1 MFEVDYGK
9 VAEAVRLAERG
20 VRPPDPVGG
29 LDCVDVENTVCHTA
43 GKRLRV
49 AIFNMERGVQLPMI
63 LTYLKY
69 HPSLRNVDIILAN
82 ELDYGMARS
91 GNRYVAREIAAELG
105 MNFAF
110 GVEFLSVY
118 AGMDGNE
125 RGLHG
130 NAIFSKLPLRKV
142 ELQRLPVVYDWFY
155 DRQKRLYNRIALY
168 ATVEFSGQC
177 VALCCTHLENQTT
190 PFRRLEQM
198 RALLDKTDL
207 YADGLPAIIGG
218 DMNTNT
224 VNSTADDLLW
234 LAGSKELQRQR
245 LANVPAYEPLMNYA
259 ADRGY
264 SYADC
269 NIPAKTTRRRPEP
282 GYPDTDLNLD
292 WFFQR
297 GFACS
302 DPVRVEGIFNH
313 KELAPEAP
321 DLSEFDGRLL
331 SDHDAVITEF
341 EIIS

>member
-29 LDCVDVENTVCHTA
+29 LDCVDVENTVSRA
-43 GKRLRV
+43 IGKRLRV
-49 AIFNMERGVQLPMI
+49 AVFNIERGVQLPII
-63 LTYLKY
+63 LAYLKY
-69 HPSLRNVDIILAN
+69 HPSLRSADIILAN

-91 GNRYVAREIAAELG
+91 GNKYVAREIAAELG

-130 NAIFSKLPLRKV
+130 NAIFSRLPLHKV
-142 ELQRLPVVYDWFY
+142 ELQRLPVAYDWFY
-155 DRQKRLYNRIALY
+155 DEQKRLYNRIALY
-168 ATVEFSGQC
+168 ATVELSGRRA
-177 VALCCTHLENQTT
+177 ALCCTHLENRTT
-190 PFRRLEQM
+190 PSQRLEQM
-198 RALLDKTDL
+198 RALLDKADR

-224 VNSTADDLLW
+224 VNNATSDMLW
-234 LAGSKELQRQR
+234 LAGSKELQRRR
-245 LANVPAYEPLMNYA
+245 LSNVPAYEPLMNYA
-259 ADRGY
+259 AGRGY

-282 GYPDTDLNLD
+282 GYPDIDLNLD

-302 DPVRVEGIFNH
+302 NPVRVEGIFNH
-313 KELAPEAP
+313 KELIPEAP
-321 DLSEFDGRLL
+321 DFSEFDGRLL

-341 EIIS
+341 EMIT